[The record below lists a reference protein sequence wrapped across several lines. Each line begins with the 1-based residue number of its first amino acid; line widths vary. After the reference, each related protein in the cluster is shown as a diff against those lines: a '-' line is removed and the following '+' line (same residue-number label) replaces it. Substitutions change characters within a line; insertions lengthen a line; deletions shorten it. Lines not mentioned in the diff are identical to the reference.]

1 MDERF
6 SVELTSPTGG
16 STLAP
21 NPNLAVTI
29 LSNDNAYG
37 RLAFADSALNV
48 RVKELQWSSV
58 LRLDVVR
65 EFGSFGQISL
75 RWNVSSLDGSAVN
88 DLYPTQGQLN
98 LNQGVSSGSI
108 LLTIRPD
115 GIPELDEQ
123 FVVRYSVNYVLTP
136 LKIFL

>member
-1 MDERF
+1 MDESF
-6 SVELTSPTGG
+6 SVELASPTGG

-48 RVKELQWSSV
+48 RVAELQWSSV

-75 RWNVSSLDGSAVN
+75 TWNVSSIDGSAVN
-88 DLYPTQGQLN
+88 DLYPTQGQFN
-98 LNQGVSSGSI
+98 LNQGVSSGTI
-108 LLTIRPD
+108 FVNIRPD
-115 GIPELDEQ
+115 GIPELDEH
-123 FVVRYSVNYVLTP
+123 FVVRYSINNFLT
-136 LKIFL
+136 LCKVFL